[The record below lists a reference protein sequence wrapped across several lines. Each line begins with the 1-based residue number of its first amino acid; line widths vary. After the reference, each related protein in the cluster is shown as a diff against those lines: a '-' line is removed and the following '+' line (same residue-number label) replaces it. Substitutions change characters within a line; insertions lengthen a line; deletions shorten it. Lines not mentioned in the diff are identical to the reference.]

1 MHHRAQYALVAAAS
15 LFVAIPQQPGAPRKL
30 GAPTAALEQ
39 EFTTIDGVFEL
50 RDGRVVVLDSRE
62 NFIHLI
68 DLKSGA
74 SAKIGREGDG
84 PGEYRRPVEIWPAS
98 GDSALIRDFGRFA
111 QLMVITPTG
120 EVGGFVSMVD
130 SALSKRN
137 FNPTFVDRAG
147 RIYALE
153 YTPDGGVWDSARVVR
168 WDRRRGVRDT
178 VTRYKATLTPSEKPS
193 EADVVRDRD
202 GRIMGYRPAAV
213 PKLFQPYNDWAAA
226 PDGRVAIVRAAP
238 YQVSLVALN
247 GNRTTGPV
255 VPVVP
260 VSVTQAEK
268 DEYIAER
275 KRPGLSMSS
284 RNGVTTTQY
293 VTPRPMGDVEW
304 PDAYP
309 PFVFR
314 SSRFASDGMLWVRR
328 HTRAGAPILYDVFD
342 QAAKLSYQLELP
354 AKRKVVGFGNGVVYL
369 ARVDDD
375 DLHYLER
382 YKLIPTRTVAP

>member
-1 MHHRAQYALVAAAS
+1 MPNRAQYALVAAVS
-15 LFVAIPQQPGAPRKL
+15 LAAVIPQQPAAPRKL
-30 GAPTAALEQ
+30 GAPTATLEQ

-50 RDGRVVVLDSRE
+50 KDGRVVVLDSRE

-68 DLKSGA
+68 DLKGGA
-74 SAKIGREGDG
+74 STKIGREGDG
-84 PGEYRRPVEIWPAS
+84 PGEYRRPVEIWPSS

-111 QLMVITPTG
+111 QLMVITPRG
-120 EVGGFVSMVD
+120 EVGGAVSMTD
-130 SALSKRN
+130 SALSKRS

-153 YTPDGGVWDSARVVR
+153 YTPDGGTWDSARVVR
-168 WDRRRGVRDT
+168 WDRNRGVRDT
-178 VTRYKATLTPSEKPS
+178 VTRYKATLTPTEKPN

-213 PKLFQPYNDWAAA
+213 PKLFQSYNDWAVA

-238 YQVSLVALN
+238 YQVLLVGTN
-247 GNRTTGPV
+247 GTRTTGPAV
-255 VPVVP
+255 QFAP
-260 VSVTQAEK
+260 VSIGQAEK
-268 DEYIAER
+268 DEYMAEQ

-284 RNGVTTTQY
+284 RNGVITTQY
-293 VTPRPMGDVEW
+293 VTPRPMGDVQW
-304 PDAYP
+304 PEVYP
-309 PFVFR
+309 PFVYR
-314 SSRFASDGMLWVRR
+314 STRFASDGTLWVKR
-328 HTRAGAPILYDVFD
+328 HTRAGAPVLYDVFD
-342 QAAKLSYQLELP
+342 QAAKLAYQLELP

-382 YKLIPTRTVAP
+382 YALIPTRPVRP